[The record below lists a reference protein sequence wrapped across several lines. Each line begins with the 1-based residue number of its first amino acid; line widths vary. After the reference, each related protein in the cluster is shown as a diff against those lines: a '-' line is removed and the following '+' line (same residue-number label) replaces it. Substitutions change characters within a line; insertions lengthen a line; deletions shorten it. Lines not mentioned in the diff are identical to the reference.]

1 MMRRALQASWLLA
14 AAAGCGGDAE
24 IVTGTPPEWATP
36 GQVAAPTAEP
46 GDVAD
51 LDAGPPVLR
60 YDDSEFV
67 EVETQNRDPFRS
79 FTGAFKREAVGVG
92 RSQRAVVMAETPVD
106 EMRLIAIVL
115 RGGTPFAMLTDRQG
129 VGHVVKPR
137 EYLGRPEI
145 VQVGTEQTLPVQI
158 NWQVYRIRDR
168 EVVLR
173 REDPANPDAPPI
185 TRVIV
190 MQDDTHEGQPESPP
204 GGASGSPVD
213 DQARRVMDTIRHGR
227 GYR

>member
-1 MMRRALQASWLLA
+1 MRHAMHASWLLVA
-14 AAAGCGGDAE
+14 LAGCGDDGQ
-24 IVTGTPPEWATP
+24 IVTGSPPPWATGGQPSAQAPVP
-36 GQVAAPTAEP
+36 GQEALQ
-46 GDVAD
+46 D
-51 LDAGPPVLR
+51 DAGLPELR
-60 YDDSEFV
+60 YDDSDFV

-79 FTGAFKREAVGVG
+79 FTGAFKREAVGIG
-92 RSQRAVVMAETPVD
+92 RSQRAVVMGETPVD

-115 RGGTPFAMLTDRQG
+115 RGGTPFAMLTDKQG

-137 EYLGRPEI
+137 EYLGRPEVI
-145 VQVGTEQTLPVQI
+145 QVGTEQTLPVQI

-190 MQDDTHEGQPESPP
+190 MQDDTHEGQPETRPS
-204 GGASGSPVD
+204 GASAGSVD
-213 DQARRVMDTIRHGR
+213 EQARRVMDTIREGR

>member
-1 MMRRALQASWLLA
+1 MRHTLHVSWALMLLC
-14 AAAGCGGDAE
+14 GCGGDAE
-24 IVTGTPPEWATP
+24 IVTGAPPEWVTP
-36 GQVAAPTAEP
+36 GQTTPTPGVAEETQ
-46 GDVAD
+46 DI
-51 LDAGPPVLR
+51 DAGPPVLR

-67 EVETQNRDPFRS
+67 EVETQTRDPFRS
-79 FTGAFKREAVGVG
+79 FTGAFKREAVDMG
-92 RSQRAVVMAETPVD
+92 RSQRAVVMGDTPVD

-145 VQVGTEQTLPVQI
+145 VQVGTEQTLAVQI

-173 REDPANPDAPPI
+173 REDPGNPDAPPI

-190 MQDDTHEGQPESPP
+190 MQDDTHDGQPESVPSSATA
-204 GGASGSPVD
+204 GGLE
-213 DQARRVMDTIRHGR
+213 DQARRVMETIRDGR

>member
-1 MMRRALQASWLLA
+1 MRRAFPASLMLA
-14 AAAGCGGDAE
+14 ALAGCGGDAE
-24 IVTGTPPEWATP
+24 IVTGAPPEWVTP
-36 GQVAAPTAEP
+36 QAPAAPSGGERDA
-46 GDVAD
+46 
-51 LDAGPPVLR
+51 DAGAPVVK
-60 YDDSEFV
+60 YDDSDFV

-79 FTGAFKREAVGVG
+79 FTGAFKRESVEIG
-92 RSQRAVVMAETPVD
+92 RSQRAVVMGDTPVD
-106 EMRLIAIVL
+106 DMRLIAIVL
-115 RGGTPFAMLTDRQG
+115 RGGTPFAMLTDKQG

-137 EYLGRPEI
+137 EYLGRPE
-145 VQVGTEQTLPVQI
+145 VLQVGTEQTLPVQI

-190 MQDDTHEGQPESPP
+190 MQDDTHDGQPESLPVGIDP
-204 GGASGSPVD
+204 GLD
-213 DQARRVMDTIRHGR
+213 EQARRALETIRSGR

>member
-1 MMRRALQASWLLA
+1 MRRALHATGVLLA
-14 AAAGCGGDAE
+14 LAGCGGDAE
-24 IVTGTPPEWATP
+24 IVTGAPPSWVMPQAPATP
-36 GQVAAPTAEP
+36 SP
-46 GDVAD
+46 GESEADV
-51 LDAGPPVLR
+51 DAGPQAIK
-60 YDDSEFV
+60 YDDSDFV

-79 FTGAFKREAVGVG
+79 FTGAFKREAVEIG
-92 RSQRAVVMAETPVD
+92 RSQRAVVMADTPVD
-106 EMRLIAIVL
+106 DMRLIAIVL
-115 RGGTPFAMLTDRQG
+115 RGGTPFAMLTDKQG

-137 EYLGRPEI
+137 EYLGRPE
-145 VQVGTEQTLPVQI
+145 VLQVGTEQTLPVQI

-190 MQDDTHEGQPESPP
+190 MQDDTHDGQPETLPT
-204 GGASGSPVD
+204 GTGMDLGLD
-213 DQARRVMDTIRHGR
+213 EQARRALETIRSGR